1 MVHIDGLVS
10 GSMNSQLRSS
20 ALETP
25 LIANISAANAAHA
38 AKPDPCLVQPVR
50 STSIVPVV
58 PNARSRRYGYL
69 CQSRSNLSGKGL
81 R

>member
-1 MVHIDGLVS
+1 MRHDWNMVHIDGLVS

-38 AKPDPCLVQPVR
+38 AKPDPCLV
-50 STSIVPVV
+50 
-58 PNARSRRYGYL
+58 
-69 CQSRSNLSGKGL
+69 
-81 R
+81 